1 MSPPHTAPPPAADR
15 PTPSAASAAPGS
27 DPPPA
32 RTRRPGAPK
41 GNKNALKHGAYAADP
56 DPPDP
61 DDLGAIIARQKA
73 RLRQLERYI
82 DDRFP
87 DLEPDQYK
95 GLVALQSQM
104 AGRISRMERDRAK
117 LQAEAPDRAD
127 DDVGEALEIVS
138 QVLGI
143 DLTGQP

>member
-1 MSPPHTAPPPAADR
+1 LWGWGSTFVRVYQRGEGDTDREDGTDWEWGAGVDKPEQTCSPIPTIGSPSGPNPRTAWPA
-15 PTPSAASAAPGS
+15 
-27 DPPPA
+27 
-32 RTRRPGAPK
+32 APK
-41 GNKNALKHGAYAADP
+41 GNKNALKHGVYAADP

-61 DDLGAIIARQKA
+61 DDVGAIIARQKA

-87 DLEPDQYK
+87 ELT
-95 GLVALQSQM
+95 
-104 AGRISRMERDRAK
+104 
-117 LQAEAPDRAD
+117 PDRAD
-127 DDVGEALEIVS
+127 DEVGEALEIVS

>member
-1 MSPPHTAPPPAADR
+1 VIRALLYRAAFSVARYLVVESARREPATHRA
-15 PTPSAASAAPGS
+15 
-27 DPPPA
+27 PA
-32 RTRRPGAPK
+32 RRG
-41 GNKNALKHGAYAADP
+41 
-56 DPPDP
+56 PPDP

>member
-1 MSPPHTAPPPAADR
+1 MAWPA
-15 PTPSAASAAPGS
+15 
-27 DPPPA
+27 
-32 RTRRPGAPK
+32 APK
-41 GNKNALKHGAYAADP
+41 GNKNALKHGVYAADP

-61 DDLGAIIARQKA
+61 DDVGAIIARQKA

-87 DLEPDQYK
+87 EL
-95 GLVALQSQM
+95 
-104 AGRISRMERDRAK
+104 
-117 LQAEAPDRAD
+117 APDRAAD
-127 DDVGEALEIVS
+127 EVGEALEIVS